1 MQTFKVISL
10 DMFQTLVNIQGR
22 RAEVWKPILKQN
34 FSEDKSRELGSQLL
48 SHYFAAATKAREAG
62 SFISSKEIYSR
73 GFQQVFL
80 QHGMDYDCLQA
91 VDNLFAQHRLSEMYA
106 DTEAFL
112 QRICGEYQVCIV
124 SDTDEL
130 MLPDFYRSYPI
141 SLFTSERYQ
150 SYKNDSHNRMFTEVI
165 AHYGVEPEQILHI
178 GDSASD
184 VLGAARAGIRS
195 CWINREQLTWKHG
208 VKPDYTVGTL
218 DEVYEFISKESSPIS
233 ID

>member
-106 DTEAFL
+106 DTEAFYSGFAGNIRSAL
-112 QRICGEYQVCIV
+112 SVIPMSLCFLTSTGVILSLY
-124 SDTDEL
+124 S
-130 MLPDFYRSYPI
+130 LPKGI
-141 SLFTSERYQ
+141 SLI
-150 SYKNDSHNRMFTEVI
+150 RMTVI
-165 AHYGVEPEQILHI
+165 TGCSLR
-178 GDSASD
+178 
-184 VLGAARAGIRS
+184 L
-195 CWINREQLTWKHG
+195 
-208 VKPDYTVGTL
+208 
-218 DEVYEFISKESSPIS
+218 
-233 ID
+233 

>member
-1 MQTFKVISL
+1 MQPFKVISL

-22 RAEVWKPILKQN
+22 RAEVWKPILKQD

-48 SHYFAAATKAREAG
+48 SHYFAVSTEAREAG
-62 SFISSKEIYSR
+62 SFISSKEIFSK

-80 QHGMDYDCLQA
+80 EYSLDYVCSQA
-91 VDNLFAQHRLSEMYA
+91 VDNLFAQHRLSAMYA

-150 SYKNDSHNRMFTEVI
+150 SYKNDSHNRMFIEVI

-184 VLGAARAGIRS
+184 VLGAARAGIKS
-195 CWINREQLTWKHG
+195 CWINREQLAWKHE
-208 VKPDYTVGTL
+208 VKPDYTAGTL
-218 DEVYEFISKESSPIS
+218 EEVYELISTVSSSDIH
-233 ID
+233 